1 MVRKVGLWEKFNR
14 AVKQFFI
21 LEFQQ
26 QIEEKDKEIAKLT
39 KAIKRL
45 KKELKE
51 KEEGG
56 KIPANF

>member
-1 MVRKVGLWEKFNR
+1 MVRKVVIWDKLNK
-14 AVKQFFI
+14 AVQLFFI

-45 KKELKE
+45 KKEMKE
-51 KEEGG
+51 KE
-56 KIPANF
+56 